1 MSFSFSSVNS
11 NYTKFTSVATIT
23 SSVTISNTTPSTI
36 VVQGNSS
43 IVNITI
49 PSSINVGSKFT
60 IISNY
65 SLGDNTSYPDQRA
78 TFIKTSSNGNIARLR
93 FNDQVTV
100 TALQSTPTQPRH
112 FASKIVRKAVSSSIT
127 KWTTFRTSSTTHVLY
142 GVKWSPELGLFC
154 ACSSSRMITSPDGIN
169 WTSRTVNGGSWY
181 AIEWSPELGI
191 FCSTSLSGNIA
202 TSPDSITWTTR
213 STAGSRYENLVW
225 SPELGL
231 FCATA
236 NNDSLQPQIVTSP
249 DGITWTTRSPGLTT
263 SGITAITWSP
273 QLSLFVAFTQES
285 SNITSP
291 DGITWSSVTS
301 PTAFTS
307 NSGITWSPELG
318 LFCAVANTRIYTSP
332 DGTTWTT
339 RNTSSGQWFD
349 VQWVSQ
355 LGIFVVISIDNTS
368 PKLISSPNGITWTS
382 RLLPSTN
389 TGLYAISW
397 SPELNMM
404 IVGGSPYDSTGH
416 NVLRNTW

>member
-127 KWTTFRTSSTTHVLY
+127 KWTTLRTSATGHTLY

-154 ACSSSRMITSPDGIN
+154 ACSSSMMVTSPDGIN

-181 AIEWSPELGI
+181 AIEWSSELGI
-191 FCSTSLSGNIA
+191 FCSTSLSGNVA
-202 TSPDSITWTTR
+202 TSPDSITWTTK
-213 STAGSRYENLVW
+213 STTGSRLENLVW
-225 SPELGL
+225 SPDLGL

-236 NNDSLQPQIVTSP
+236 NNDSLQPQILTSP
-249 DGITWTTRSPGLTT
+249 DGTTWTTRSPGYT
-263 SGITAITWSP
+263 STGITSIAWSP
-273 QLSLFVAFTQES
+273 QLSLFVAFTQDIV
-285 SNITSP
+285 NITSP

-301 PTAFTS
+301 PSALS
-307 NSGITWSPELG
+307 QNSGITWSPELG
-318 LFCAVANTRIYTSP
+318 LFCGVSNARILTSL
-332 DGTTWTT
+332 DGITWTT
-339 RNTSSGQWFD
+339 RNTSSGQWID

-355 LGIFVVISIDNTS
+355 LGIFVVISIDNTT
-368 PKLISSPNGITWTS
+368 PRLMSSPNGITWSS
-382 RLLPSTN
+382 RLLPITN
-389 TGLYAISW
+389 TGIYAICW

-404 IVGGSPYDSTGH
+404 IAGGSPYTGTAH